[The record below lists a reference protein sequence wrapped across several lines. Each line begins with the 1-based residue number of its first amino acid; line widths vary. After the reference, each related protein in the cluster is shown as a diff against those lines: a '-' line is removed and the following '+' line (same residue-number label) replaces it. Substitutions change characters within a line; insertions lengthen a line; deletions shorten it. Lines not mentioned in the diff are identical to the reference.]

1 MLVFEGLHVSEIVFY
16 REYDVWDYKIMH
28 ENILF
33 DMQDR
38 LIDFNVTVCEEF
50 IAMVSESTLPLTLK
64 KLILVKFWC
73 SIKEYPKLSAEI
85 LSILSFPFQ
94 LVWGQNFFLHF
105 NQNNILQQVECKN
118 RAVRIQLSS
127 KPEIREI
134 VREASKTLTS
144 LFPRNFFFNKLFF
157 TEMLFM

>member
-64 KLILVKFWC
+64 KLILVKF
-73 SIKEYPKLSAEI
+73 
-85 LSILSFPFQ
+85 
-94 LVWGQNFFLHF
+94 
-105 NQNNILQQVECKN
+105 
-118 RAVRIQLSS
+118 
-127 KPEIREI
+127 
-134 VREASKTLTS
+134 
-144 LFPRNFFFNKLFF
+144 
-157 TEMLFM
+157 